1 MALVRTVLDPL
12 RLLVGFVGAF
22 GGDVDAFG
30 EFVSLWVGHVGTVG
44 GIRSIIG
51 SIRCHFW

>member
-12 RLLVGFVGAF
+12 RLLVGFVGTF